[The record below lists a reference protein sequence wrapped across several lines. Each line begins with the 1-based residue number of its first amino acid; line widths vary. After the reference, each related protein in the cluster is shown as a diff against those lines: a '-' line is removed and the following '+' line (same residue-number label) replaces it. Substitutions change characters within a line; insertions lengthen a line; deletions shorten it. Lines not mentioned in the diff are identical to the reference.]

1 MIRSFSLRD
10 LALVRRLSEQGVRLD
25 AESALTRSYH
35 PLRGALFSMIASQA
49 ATYVWRADEGDASG
63 FVQLRIADELN
74 ARLVCVAVHVPSD
87 HNGDMQAQNES
98 AWLALLDDVVRAV
111 GRRGLHSLTAEV
123 NESGPELPILR
134 RSGFAVYT
142 RQDIWVLQDGNP
154 HHGSA
159 AELQEHRS
167 SDDWDLEWLYANTI
181 PPLIQLV
188 EPSPP
193 QNGAIWLLREEG
205 ELTAFVHVNQG
216 PAATWMQIF
225 IHPNAYVRS
234 EDILQAAIQVSGGG
248 GTNPIY
254 CCVRRYQSWL
264 QGALEKSGF
273 ILCDSQAVMVK
284 HLSKPVTT
292 KVGALDRLLNTRGVR
307 ANTLLQRCEQTPQQ
321 RVKLFHEDGV

>member
-1 MIRSFSLRD
+1 LRD
-10 LALVRRLSEQGVRLD
+10 LALVRRLSEQGIRLD

-35 PLRGALFSMIASQA
+35 PLRGALFSMIMGQT

-74 ARLVCVAVHVPSD
+74 ARLICVAVHVPSEN
-87 HNGDMQAQNES
+87 NGDLQAQNES

-142 RQDIWVLQDGNP
+142 RQDIWVLQDGYP
-154 HHGSA
+154 RQDSA
-159 AELQEHRS
+159 AELQERRS
-167 SDDWDLEWLYANTI
+167 IDDWDLEWLYANTI

-193 QNGAIWLLREEG
+193 ENGTIWLLREEG

-216 PAATWMQIF
+216 SAATWMQIF
-225 IHPNAYVRS
+225 IHPNAYAHA
-234 EDILQAAIQVSGGG
+234 EDILQAAVQVSGAGG
-248 GTNPIY
+248 ANPIY

-284 HLSKPVTT
+284 HLSKPVTK
-292 KVGALDRLLNTRGVR
+292 KVGALDRILNTRSVR
-307 ANTLLQRCEQTPQQ
+307 ANTLLQRSEQAPEQK
-321 RVKLFHEDGV
+321 VKLFHEDGV